1 MVFNAVLF
9 KGDKMLKNVEMGVNF
24 YKELGK
30 LEKQLAK
37 YQNKVLEIKTQM
49 REIKKQYSQ
58 AKKSEKIAEKYIPN
72 DELKKDL
79 LDIDNSETTE
89 NFKPKNANEIW
100 QFALNS

>member
-1 MVFNAVLF
+1 
-9 KGDKMLKNVEMGVNF
+9 MLKDVEMGANF

-37 YQNKVLEIKTQM
+37 YQSKVLEIKTQI

-58 AKKSEKIAEKYIPN
+58 AKKEENLANKYTPN

-79 LDIDNSETTE
+79 LDIDNPNTTE
-89 NFKPKNANEIW
+89 NFKPKNASEIW

>member
-1 MVFNAVLF
+1 
-9 KGDKMLKNVEMGVNF
+9 MLKNVEMGANF

-37 YQNKVLEIKTQM
+37 YQSKVLEIKKQM
-49 REIKKQYSQ
+49 REIKKRYSQ
-58 AKKSEKIAEKYIPN
+58 AKKDENLASKYIPN

-79 LDIDNSETTE
+79 LDIDNSNTTE
-89 NFKPKNANEIW
+89 NFKPKNASEIW

>member
-1 MVFNAVLF
+1 
-9 KGDKMLKNVEMGVNF
+9 MLKDVEVGVKF

-37 YQNKVLEIKTQM
+37 YQSKVLEIKKQI

-58 AKKSEKIAEKYIPN
+58 AKKEENLAIKYIPN

-79 LDIDNSETTE
+79 LDIDNPNTTE
-89 NFKPKNANEIW
+89 DFKPKNASEIW

>member
-1 MVFNAVLF
+1 
-9 KGDKMLKNVEMGVNF
+9 MLRDIEIGVKF
-24 YKELGK
+24 YKEFGK

-37 YQNKVLEIKTQM
+37 YQSKVLEIKKQI

-58 AKKSEKIAEKYIPN
+58 AKKDEKLTHKYVPN
-72 DELKKDL
+72 DELKQDL
-79 LDIDNSETTE
+79 LDIDNPNTTE

>member
-1 MVFNAVLF
+1 
-9 KGDKMLKNVEMGVNF
+9 MLRDVEIGVKF

-37 YQNKVLEIKTQM
+37 YQSKVLEIKTQI

-58 AKKSEKIAEKYIPN
+58 AKKDEKKTHKYVPN
-72 DELKKDL
+72 DELKQDL
-79 LDIDNSETTE
+79 LDIDDPNTTE
-89 NFKPKNANEIW
+89 DFKPKNANGIW

>member
-1 MVFNAVLF
+1 MIQGAAILR
-9 KGDKMLKNVEMGVNF
+9 DVEIGVKF
-24 YKELGK
+24 YKDLGK

-37 YQNKVLEIKTQM
+37 YQSKVLEIKTQM

-58 AKKSEKIAEKYIPN
+58 AKKDENLASKYIPN
-72 DELKKDL
+72 DELKQDL
-79 LDIDNSETTE
+79 LDIDNPNTTE

>member
-1 MVFNAVLF
+1 
-9 KGDKMLKNVEMGVNF
+9 MLRDAEMGANF

-37 YQNKVLEIKTQM
+37 YQSKVLEIKTQI

-58 AKKSEKIAEKYIPN
+58 AKKDENLASKYISN

-79 LDIDNSETTE
+79 LDIDNPNTTE
-89 NFKPKNANEIW
+89 NFKPKNASEIW

>member
-1 MVFNAVLF
+1 
-9 KGDKMLKNVEMGVNF
+9 MLRDVEIGVKF

-37 YQNKVLEIKTQM
+37 YQSKVLEIKKQI

-58 AKKSEKIAEKYIPN
+58 VKKDEKLTHKYVPN

-79 LDIDNSETTE
+79 LDIDNTNTTE

-100 QFALNS
+100 QYALNS